1 MAGDL
6 ENKIVVG
13 ISSRALFDL
22 GKENKIFEEQGI
34 DRYCAYQ
41 VAHENEIL
49 KPGAG
54 FPLVKALLELNN
66 LQEGTERVEVIIMSR
81 NSPDTSLRIFNAIRH
96 YKLPI
101 TRSVLTSGSSIAP
114 YLKAFKTDLF
124 LSMCEED
131 VQAAVN
137 AGIAAGILYDNGMGR
152 HADEEKNAD
161 REKRGPVKIAFD
173 ADSVIFSDEAER
185 VFQKRGLQAF
195 EESEWENAKKPLMEG
210 PFANLVRVISRL
222 QREFPEKEVPIRTAL
237 VTARCAPAH
246 ERVIRTLREWGVRID
261 EAFFLGGLE
270 KREVLKAFGA
280 HIFFDDQ
287 SIHTIQASEVV
298 PAARVPI
305 PVQTRA
311 EKEAFVIEQIRN
323 RFAVV

>member
-1 MAGDL
+1 MGTGL

-22 GKENKIFEEQGI
+22 TKENRIFEEQGV
-34 DRYCAYQ
+34 DSYCAYQ

-49 KPGAG
+49 KPGVG
-54 FPLVKALLELNN
+54 FPLVKALLELNK

-96 YKLPI
+96 YRLGI
-101 TRSVLTSGSSIAP
+101 TRSVLTSGSSLAP

-131 VQAAVN
+131 VQAAVD
-137 AGIAAGILYDNGMGR
+137 AGIAAGILCGNTAGKSG
-152 HADEEKNAD
+152 ESGEVAD
-161 REKRGPVKIAFD
+161 RGEKGPIKIAFD

-185 VFQKRGLQAF
+185 IFQRNGLHAF
-195 EESEWENAKKPLMEG
+195 EENERVNARKPLMEG
-210 PFANLVRVISRL
+210 PFANLVKVISSL
-222 QREFPEKEVPIRTAL
+222 QKEFSPEEVPIRTAL

-261 EAFFLGGLE
+261 EAFFLGGIE
-270 KREVLKAFGA
+270 KKEVLKAFGA

-287 SIHTIQASEVV
+287 SIHTISASEVV

-305 PVQTRA
+305 PIQKRA
-311 EKEAFVIEQIRN
+311 EKDAYVIEQIGSRL
-323 RFAVV
+323 AVV